1 MDRTIS
7 FRVYGDRALFSDP
20 VTRVGGEK
28 SSYHIPTYQA
38 LKGITES
45 IYWKPTIIWKIEKFR
60 VMNRIRTETL
70 GVRPIRYASNR
81 YASNSNDLAYY
92 TYLRDVCYEVVAKFD
107 WNELRPDLKQDWNF
121 NKHLSIANRSLEKGG
136 RRDIFLGA
144 RECQAYVEPC
154 VFGEKKGAYDEI
166 EELDLGFMFHS
177 FIYPDEA
184 FDSESYDHLSVSF
197 WKAVMRRGIIE
208 FPERKELK
216 FRRQIYEMKA
226 KTFVEHQNFQ
236 FLGGE

>member
-28 SSYHIPTYQA
+28 SSYHVPTYQA

-45 IYWKPTIIWKIEKFR
+45 IYWKPTIVWKIEKCR
-60 VMNRIRTETL
+60 VMNRIRTETS
-70 GVRPIRYASNR
+70 GIRPIRYTSNT
-81 YASNSNDLAYY
+81 NDLAYY
-92 TYLRDVCYEVVAKFD
+92 TYLKDVCYEVVARLD
-107 WNELRPDLKQDWNF
+107 WNEQRPDLKHDWNY
-121 NKHLSIANRSLEKGG
+121 NKHFSIVHRALEKGG

-154 VFGEKKGAYDEI
+154 VFGVEKGAYDDI
-166 EELDLGFMFHS
+166 EELDFGFMFHS

-197 WKAVMRRGIIE
+197 WKPVMKKGIIE
-208 FPERKELK
+208 FPERSELQ

-226 KTFVEHQNFQ
+226 KPFVENQNFECS
-236 FLGGE
+236 GGE